1 MGAYIYRLKGKRH
14 YTEMPING
22 SMEKVYD
29 LVYWY
34 KPYYSFWDEKEP
46 RWMKPVRMLEA
57 RLEKMFRDVDVRYV
71 RVVYEDLTTKQLM
84 RDNRIME
91 WNLPKGRVSVYDEPD
106 WNGMRVFSL

>member
-1 MGAYIYRLKGKRH
+1 
-14 YTEMPING
+14 MPING
-22 SMEKVYD
+22 SLEKVYD

-46 RWMKPVRMLEA
+46 RWMKPIRMLEA
-57 RLEKMFRDVDVRYV
+57 RLEKMFRDIDVKYV
-71 RVVYEDLTTKQLM
+71 RVVHEDRTTKQLM

-91 WNLPKGRVSVYDEPD
+91 WNLPKGGVSVYDEPD